1 MFLSLFCRT
10 ARPAVRLSLSYPS
23 THPPTLHSLSESRWF
38 QAWRPD
44 RGLEPFRL
52 PPSTHA
58 AITARHP
65 GSPPTVPFGH
75 ALIRCA
81 DGPAIAHECCEELF
95 TPLPPHALAALAGA
109 DVFGNGSGSHHQL
122 RKLHTRLAVL
132 TSATAACGGAYL
144 YANQRGCDGGR
155 LYFDGCAAVAV
166 NGAMVALG
174 AQFGLAEVEV
184 VTAAVD
190 LGAVAAYRGAR
201 ASFQAQA
208 AGGVGAPGALAVAA
222 WTMPEVEAPGF
233 ALCSPTP
240 VTPTPPLPTPVRSHS
255 PSEEIAL
262 GPACWLWD
270 YLRRSGASG
279 FVLPLSGGADSGA
292 VAAIVGAMA
301 GLVVRAAA
309 AGDPGVAADARRV
322 GGYGPGEPLGG
333 PASFTSRILLTAY
346 LASATASTE
355 ASRSRAAAVAADVG
369 STHVECAIDGLVG
382 AALGALSGG
391 VGGLLA
397 STSPSPSQMPQ
408 PRCRAAGGSPTEAV
422 ALQNLQ
428 ARSRMVLT
436 FLLAQL
442 GPWVLGE
449 AAKVSTSG
457 ATPPS
462 PLPGAALNPA
472 GFRLVLSASNVDEA
486 LWGYLTKYDCSAG
499 DLNPIGGVSKT
510 DLKAFLEWAAQPAPD
525 GLGFPSLAAVAAAPP
540 SAELEP
546 AGAGPD
552 GGSAGNGP
560 RPREQTDEDDM
571 GVTYADLATLG
582 AARTL
587 ARCGPASMFAALA
600 AGPWSGRPPAAVA
613 ATVKRF
619 WTAHGA
625 NRHKAT
631 TLTPAYHAE
640 AYSPDDN
647 RFDQRPFLYN
657 RGWGAQFRAIDAG
670 VREREEE
677 GGGEGGAGRR

>member
-1 MFLSLFCRT
+1 M
-10 ARPAVRLSLSYPS
+10 
-23 THPPTLHSLSESRWF
+23 
-38 QAWRPD
+38 
-44 RGLEPFRL
+44 
-52 PPSTHA
+52 
-58 AITARHP
+58 
-65 GSPPTVPFGH
+65 
-75 ALIRCA
+75 
-81 DGPAIAHECCEELF
+81 
-95 TPLPPHALAALAGA
+95 PLPPHALAALAGA

-322 GGYGPGEPLGG
+322 GGYGPGEP
-333 PASFTSRILLTAY
+333 
-346 LASATASTE
+346 
-355 ASRSRAAAVAADVG
+355 
-369 STHVECAIDGLVG
+369 
-382 AALGALSGG
+382 
-391 VGGLLA
+391 
-397 STSPSPSQMPQ
+397 
-408 PRCRAAGGSPTEAV
+408 
-422 ALQNLQ
+422 
-428 ARSRMVLT
+428 
-436 FLLAQL
+436 
-442 GPWVLGE
+442 
-449 AAKVSTSG
+449 
-457 ATPPS
+457 
-462 PLPGAALNPA
+462 
-472 GFRLVLSASNVDEA
+472 
-486 LWGYLTKYDCSAG
+486 
-499 DLNPIGGVSKT
+499 
-510 DLKAFLEWAAQPAPD
+510 WA
-525 GLGFPSLAAVAAAPP
+525 
-540 SAELEP
+540 
-546 AGAGPD
+546 
-552 GGSAGNGP
+552 GP
-560 RPREQTDEDDM
+560 RPSP
-571 GVTYADLATLG
+571 
-582 AARTL
+582 
-587 ARCGPASMFAALA
+587 PASCSPPTWPRPPRRLKL
-600 AGPWSGRPPAAVA
+600 AGPGRPRSRRMWGPRTWSA
-613 ATVKRF
+613 R
-619 WTAHGA
+619 
-625 NRHKAT
+625 
-631 TLTPAYHAE
+631 
-640 AYSPDDN
+640 SM
-647 RFDQRPFLYN
+647 
-657 RGWGAQFRAIDAG
+657 GWWAPRW
-670 VREREEE
+670 
-677 GGGEGGAGRR
+677 GR